1 MTKSPATSTSTSTPT
16 LHRERQE
23 GSARLPLI
31 LVHPIGAS
39 LRFWDPLMPFLAGYG
54 PVLRYDL
61 RGHGQSQVGSEEGDI
76 DAFAEDLIAVADA
89 EGFEQFDVCGVSLGG
104 MVALATAAAHAHRV
118 HRLVV
123 SSSAASVAPP
133 PNGWNGRR
141 EAALKDGMAPL
152 AGPMVERMFSA
163 AFRET
168 AHPII
173 GTLKAV
179 FEGMSPTG
187 YANAVS
193 ILRDAD
199 LGPRLP
205 QVQAPTLVV
214 AGEQDPLCPPAKQ
227 QALADALPHS
237 RLVVLDGG
245 HFPAIEQAEAF
256 ARWLRE
262 HLAG

>member
-1 MTKSPATSTSTSTPT
+1 MTTSPATSTSTFT
-16 LHRERQE
+16 LHRERQD
-23 GSARLPLI
+23 GSGKLPLI

-61 RGHGQSQVGSEEGDI
+61 RGHGQSPVAGEEGDI
-76 DAFAEDLIAVADA
+76 ETFADDLLALADA

-104 MVALATAAAHAHRV
+104 MVALAAAARSPQRV
-118 HRLVV
+118 HRVVV
-123 SSSAASVAPP
+123 SSTAASVAPP

-152 AGPMVERMFSA
+152 AEPMVQRMFSE
-163 AFRET
+163 AFRQT

-173 GTLKAV
+173 DTLKTV
-179 FEGMSPTG
+179 FENMSPTG

-199 LGPRLP
+199 LGPRLA
-205 QVQAPTLVV
+205 QVQAPTLVI

-227 QALADALPHS
+227 QDLADELPNA
-237 RLVVLDGG
+237 RVVVVDGG

-256 ARWLRE
+256 ARLVRE
-262 HLAG
+262 RLAG